1 MRLIMQV
8 KLTKSLK
15 WSSSFLFLTLQNK
28 KENAM
33 REVYHTGH
41 QLDVDLIIGI
51 LDENGIQA
59 DVRYCGAGDY
69 MKILGAVYNA
79 DCQIYV
85 PDSDYNRARQL
96 IKSVFDNQQTR
107 NKTGSYKGQRI
118 FAWIMI
124 IFWMLVFIGIFVFEI
139 M

>member
-1 MRLIMQV
+1 MRV
-8 KLTKSLK
+8 
-15 WSSSFLFLTLQNK
+15 
-28 KENAM
+28 
-33 REVYHTGH
+33 VYQTAH
-41 QLDVDLIIGI
+41 QLDVDLIIGV

-96 IKSVFDNQQTR
+96 IKSVLDSQQTK
-107 NKTGSYKGQRI
+107 KTGSYKGQRI

-124 IFWMLVFIGIFVFEI
+124 IFWMLVFIGIFVSEI